1 MKTVHELFTE
11 LDYWKE
17 YRPNSTMSNI
27 AKVNHISRVKCE
39 IAKRIDVEEYRDYIL
54 SKETN

>member
-1 MKTVHELFTE
+1 MKTVHELFAE

-27 AKVNHISRVKCE
+27 AKVNHIRRLKCE
-39 IAKRIDVEEYRDYIL
+39 IAERIDVEEYRDYIL